1 MKDGLCSIVNG
12 SKTAPEEGTDGY
24 SKFVSRRDRTLAII
38 VDLSLFYIVGDPTE
52 PVTVWEKLSTQFQR
66 KTWANKLAL
75 HWHLHLMQLKAEQ
88 SIKDHVKVMTEIFNE
103 LAEVIF
109 VMKIELYIY

>member
-1 MKDGLCSIVNG
+1 MAVAESRTAITPLMGANYPTWKVQCKMALMKDGLCSIVNG

-75 HWHLHLMQLKAEQ
+75 H
-88 SIKDHVKVMTEIFNE
+88 
-103 LAEVIF
+103 
-109 VMKIELYIY
+109 